1 MENKRIMKP
10 FIELSSWIDSLVLL
24 KKIKLAK
31 DWQVTALK
39 GDASSRRYFR
49 IVSSSASYIVA
60 QSPLDKID
68 NNVFCNIA
76 KHWLAQGVNVPQ
88 VFELDEKN
96 GFMLVEDLGANHL
109 FDVCSDNNSDYYYRQ
124 AIDQLLCVQKLQS
137 NTLPVFDRSFLLREM
152 MLFKDWFVEQHL
164 MLSTADCVLDAFEV
178 LIQSALTQPQLVMHR
193 DYHSKNLLI
202 THDDISIIDFQ
213 DAVIGPI
220 AYDLVSLLRDCYVS
234 LTDTQLENLQ
244 SYYLKLLN
252 ESKLLSHSVS
262 KEEWAVWFDLIGLQR
277 HLKVLG
283 LFIRLAVQEGKDSYL
298 KDLPRVYHYVE
309 NISAK
314 YQQLKP
320 FHQWLKTEVGPKVKQ
335 QKWYK

>member
-31 DWQVTALK
+31 DWQIAALK

-49 IVSSSASYIVA
+49 IESSSVNYIVA

-109 FDVCSDNNSDYYYRQ
+109 FDVCSDINSDYYYRQ
-124 AIDQLLCVQKLQS
+124 AIDQLLCVQKVAS

-164 MLSTADCVLDAFEV
+164 MLNTADCVLETFEL
-178 LIQSALTQPQLVMHR
+178 LIQAGLTQPQLVMHR

-202 THDDISIIDFQ
+202 TNDDISIIDFQ

-234 LTDTQLENLQ
+234 LTDTQLEGLQ
-244 SYYLKLLN
+244 SYYLTLLN

-262 KEEWAVWFDLIGLQR
+262 KEEFVVWFDLIGLQR

-320 FHQWLKTEVGPKVKQ
+320 FYQWLKTEVEPKVKQ
-335 QKWYK
+335 QNWYK